1 MRRLNAEL
9 DHAKR
14 KAPLTIDAIMGLY
27 IEDRKRAG
35 TVNVKRIEEVKRSLR
50 PVWGDLYPEDL
61 DKTMQRRFIER
72 GARKGHST
80 ATTRQVLSYL
90 QAALNFA
97 KTAKLI
103 PDAPKLLKPP
113 PPRPRDAY
121 LTREDAQRLMDACE
135 VFHTRLFIA
144 LSIATAAR
152 PKHLL
157 ELTWD
162 RVDLKSRIINLD
174 NPSKDR
180 TAKGRAR
187 VPINDMAL
195 ELLKTAQDAA
205 ETDHVIEWAGKPVR
219 SVKRGIAAAARRSG
233 VLATPYIFRHTAGVW
248 MAQAGIDMAK
258 IAEYLGHTSIN
269 TTRRHY
275 ARFHPAYLRDASQ
288 ALDLSGS
295 RGGSYTHQSGNDSE
309 P

>member
-1 MRRLNAEL
+1 
-9 DHAKR
+9 
-14 KAPLTIDAIMGLY
+14 MGLY

-35 TVNVKRIEEVKRSLR
+35 TVNVKRIEEVRRSLA

-61 DKTMQRRFIER
+61 DKTIQRRFIER

-97 KTAKLI
+97 VAAKLI
-103 PDAPKLLKPP
+103 PSAPKLAKPP
-113 PPRPRDAY
+113 PPRPRDQY
-121 LTREDAQRLMDACE
+121 LTREDAQRLLDACDA
-135 VFHTRLFIA
+135 FHIRLFIS

-162 RVDLKSRIINLD
+162 RVDFKTRIINLD
-174 NPSKDR
+174 NPAKDR

-187 VPINDMAL
+187 VPINAMAL
-195 ELLKTAQDAA
+195 EILATARDAA
-205 ETDHVIEWAGKPVR
+205 ETDHVIEWVGKPVKN
-219 SVKRGIAAAARRSG
+219 VKRGIAAASRRSG
-233 VLATPYIFRHTAGVW
+233 VPATPYIFRRTAGVW
-248 MAQAGIDMAK
+248 MAQAGVPMSEIC
-258 IAEYLGHTSIN
+258 EYMGHTSIN
-269 TTRRHY
+269 TTIKHY
-275 ARFHPAYLRDASQ
+275 AKYGPEHLRKASG

-295 RGGSYTHQSGNDSE
+295 RGGSCTPQSGNDSG

>member
-1 MRRLNAEL
+1 
-9 DHAKR
+9 
-14 KAPLTIDAIMGLY
+14 MGLY

-35 TVNVKRIEEVKRSLR
+35 IVNLTRIEEVRRSLR
-50 PVWGDLYPEDL
+50 PVWGDLYVDDL

-97 KTAKLI
+97 KAAKLI
-103 PDAPKLLKPP
+103 SEAPRLEKPP
-113 PPRPRDAY
+113 PPRPREAW
-121 LTREDAQRLMDACE
+121 LTREDVGRLLDACE
-135 VFHTRLFIA
+135 TFHAKLFIV

-157 ELTWD
+157 DLTWD
-162 RVDLKSRIINLD
+162 RVDLKSRVINLD
-174 NPSKDR
+174 NPAKDR

-195 ELLKTAQDAA
+195 EMLRTAQDMA
-205 ETDHVIEWAGKPVR
+205 ETDHVIEWEGKPIK
-219 SVKRGIAAAARRSG
+219 SVKRAVSAAARRSG
-233 VLATPYIFRHTAGVW
+233 VIATPYIFRHTAAVW
-248 MAQAGIDMAK
+248 MAQAGVPMVEIC
-258 IAEYLGHTSIN
+258 EFLGHTSIN
-269 TTRRHY
+269 TTIKHY
-275 ARFHPAYLRDASQ
+275 ARHGPAHLRAASA
-288 ALDLSGS
+288 ALELSGP
-295 RGGSYTHQSGNDSE
+295 RGGARTPESGNDSA